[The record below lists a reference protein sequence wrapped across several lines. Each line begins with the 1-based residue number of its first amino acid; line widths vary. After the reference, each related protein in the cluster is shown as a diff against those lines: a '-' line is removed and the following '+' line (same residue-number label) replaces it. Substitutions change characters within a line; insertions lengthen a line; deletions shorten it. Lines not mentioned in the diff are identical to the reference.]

1 MITMVGWSDGGKTVS
16 LFVQTKRTQFSVDM
30 SPEQGRELAN
40 DLLRVVE
47 IASRERASK
56 EGSE

>member
-1 MITMVGWSDGGKTVS
+1 MITMVGWSDGGKTVC

-30 SPEQGRELAN
+30 TPDEGEKLAN
-40 DLLRVVE
+40 DILRVVE
-47 IASRERASK
+47 IAERERTSR